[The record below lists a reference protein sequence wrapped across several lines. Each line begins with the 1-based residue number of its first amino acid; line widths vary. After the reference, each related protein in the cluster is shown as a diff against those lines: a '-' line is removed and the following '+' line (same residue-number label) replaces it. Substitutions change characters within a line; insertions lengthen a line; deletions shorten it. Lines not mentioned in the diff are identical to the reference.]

1 MSVKVRTFTITVP
14 GHITRRSKDN
24 GTELEITGHQARY
37 LLESLNEVAHLMPE
51 DEPEPQHPMADG
63 VYSSD
68 GTAAGVTVVPSH
80 PAAKTA

>member
-51 DEPEPQHPMADG
+51 DEPVEQRSVVAEVSPVTAHVPTHPE
-63 VYSSD
+63 
-68 GTAAGVTVVPSH
+68 
-80 PAAKTA
+80 AKTA